1 MRTAS
6 ALTVALLAL
15 AGCSSA
21 PPKALTPTPTG
32 ISYIYE
38 GDQLETATDAATRHC
53 ASQGRAAQLR
63 HVGKQDGQHVAVFSC
78 D

>member
-6 ALTVALLAL
+6 VLTAALLML
-15 AGCSSA
+15 AGCGSA
-21 PPKALTPTPTG
+21 PPKPLTPTPTG
-32 ISYIYE
+32 ISYKYE

-63 HVGKQDGQHVAVFSC
+63 QVGQQDGQHVAVFTC